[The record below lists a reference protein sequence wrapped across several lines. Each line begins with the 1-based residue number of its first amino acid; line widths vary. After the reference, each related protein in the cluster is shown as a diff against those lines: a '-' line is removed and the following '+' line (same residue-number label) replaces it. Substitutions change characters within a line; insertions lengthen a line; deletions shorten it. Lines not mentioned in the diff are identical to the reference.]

1 MKLLELSFFW
11 NLTHELILGF
21 FALLLIT
28 KILGKTQI
36 SQVTPFDFISALVLG
51 ELLGNA
57 IYDKDINLFMILY
70 AVFLW
75 TFLIYMI
82 EIVTQKFR
90 KTRKFFEGSPSILI
104 RDGQIDFEELKKERL
119 DINELMSLLR
129 GRDIF
134 SVREVQYA
142 ILEPNG
148 SLSILKKPKYD
159 TPTKAELNL
168 PNKTAYLPVAFILD
182 TEIMEDN
189 LKTCGLDEEWLQ
201 NELRNNGIDDINQVF
216 FAEWKCDEGLHIVT
230 FKEKK

>member
-1 MKLLELSFFW
+1 
-11 NLTHELILGF
+11 
-21 FALLLIT
+21 
-28 KILGKTQI
+28 
-36 SQVTPFDFISALVLG
+36 
-51 ELLGNA
+51 
-57 IYDKDINLFMILY
+57 
-70 AVFLW
+70 
-75 TFLIYMI
+75 
-82 EIVTQKFR
+82 
-90 KTRKFFEGSPSILI
+90 
-104 RDGQIDFEELKKERL
+104 
-119 DINELMSLLR
+119 MSLLR

-216 FAEWKCDEGLHIVT
+216 LLNGNVMKDYIL
-230 FKEKK
+230 